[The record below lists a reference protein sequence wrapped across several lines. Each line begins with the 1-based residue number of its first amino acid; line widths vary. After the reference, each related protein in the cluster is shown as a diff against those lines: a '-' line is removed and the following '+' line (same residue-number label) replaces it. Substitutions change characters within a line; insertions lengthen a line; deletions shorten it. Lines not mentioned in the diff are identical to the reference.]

1 MRVEFKAVA
10 AFLIATAGCVL
21 WLSQEESLQSHV
33 KEFAME
39 RQNTKQQ
46 MTDDRSQMV
55 TLKRSDGEVKIDL
68 EEYLK
73 GVVGSE
79 MTPSFEMEALKAQA
93 VAARTFAASRDYC
106 VDDSTSSQVY
116 LDDSQLKAAW
126 KGNYDANKERIE
138 EAVDATRGEIMVY
151 EGEPITAF
159 FFASS
164 AGKTA
169 NSEEYYSSTLPY
181 LRSVESPWD
190 AEVDDDY
197 VSTFSC
203 TKEELAQAL
212 SLGQAAEVESVSHY
226 ESGYVKDVIINGITF
241 SGRSIREAL
250 QLRSSCFSVA
260 SQGDMITFTVSGF
273 GHGVGMSQEGAQ
285 GMALQGYTYDEILK
299 HYYSGIQ
306 LSDVYIS

>member
-10 AFLIATAGCVL
+10 AFLIAAAGCVL

-33 KEFAME
+33 KEFVME

-159 FFASS
+159 FFASAPYIT
-164 AGKTA
+164 AGKKPAALPFTRHMSA
-169 NSEEYYSSTLPY
+169 VYTGWSLKSTRVNGSSPVTPIIKVITPKENPSKKPASFPSTIPPNTMGISTKLNDTVPILRLP
-181 LRSVESPWD
+181 PH
-190 AEVDDDY
+190 
-197 VSTFSC
+197 SC
-203 TKEELAQAL
+203 NT
-212 SLGQAAEVESVSHY
+212 
-226 ESGYVKDVIINGITF
+226 IT
-241 SGRSIREAL
+241 SAKSIAKRA
-250 QLRSSCFSVA
+250 
-260 SQGDMITFTVSGF
+260 T
-273 GHGVGMSQEGAQ
+273 
-285 GMALQGYTYDEILK
+285 
-299 HYYSGIQ
+299 
-306 LSDVYIS
+306 